1 MRPVAIG
8 RKHRPLRLA
17 VAIVRLYRGS
27 LRRLLRD
34 NAFVLVVA
42 AACVGGAAGAL
53 ASLMVLIAEDAHEL
67 LFRLPP
73 GQFLSSTADLPH
85 GLTILVLVLG
95 GVLVGATY
103 WHQSKLRHVIIDPI
117 EANALYGGR
126 MSIRDSAFVALQS
139 LLSSAF
145 GLSLGI
151 EGGFTQAAGAI
162 GSKAGQLLNRRRH
175 DIRMLV
181 GAGTAGGIAG
191 AFAAPFAGAA
201 YGFELIVG
209 SYTVATLSPVVAAA
223 VAGHLAARVLVGHSY
238 HIGVDADAFGND
250 GYGLLALSLGV
261 VCGLLSVA
269 LMRGVT
275 WIERLFRQSGIRDWF
290 RPAAGGL
297 LVGTMAIFIPHLL
310 GSGHDAMALILK
322 NGWPVQ
328 LLLIVLIGKIIASAL
343 SLGSGFR
350 GGLFSTS
357 LFLGAAT
364 GAVVGNVGVSAG
376 FVAPS
381 DVAIMSLVGMASFG
395 AAVVGAPMA
404 MALLAIE
411 ITGDL
416 TIVEPVLLGVLAATL
431 TVRQVFGYSF
441 ATWRFHLRGEAIL
454 GGEDIGWLRQT
465 TARDLMRRDLER
477 VPISMTL
484 SEFRKQFPIGSTK
497 FIAVVD
503 AHGTYAGL
511 ADVAAV
517 HSELLPDGSGA
528 TLLDLH
534 SALLHSADWVTAA
547 TRFDQLVRLFE
558 QHETERL
565 IVVDGETSKHVL
577 GYITEAFALRRYRQ
591 ELEARQ
597 REIFGSSLGSK

>member
-1 MRPVAIG
+1 MRSVAIG
-8 RKHRPLRLA
+8 PKRRPLRWA
-17 VAIVRLYRGS
+17 VAVVRLYRGS

-34 NAFVLVVA
+34 NAFALVIA
-42 AACVGGAAGAL
+42 AACVGGASGAL
-53 ASLMVLIAEDAHEL
+53 ASLMVLASETAHRY
-67 LFRLPP
+67 LFQLPP
-73 GQFLSSTADLPH
+73 GELLSSVTDLPRTAT
-85 GLTILVLVLG
+85 LLVLIVG
-95 GVLVGATY
+95 GILIGATY
-103 WHQSKLRHVIIDPI
+103 WYQSRLRHVIIDPI

-126 MSIRDSAFVALQS
+126 MSMRDSTFVAIQS
-139 LLSSAF
+139 LLSSGF

-162 GSKAGQLLNRRRH
+162 GSKVGQLLKRRRH
-175 DIRMLV
+175 DVRMLV

-223 VAGHLAARVLVGHSY
+223 VAGHLAARILVGHSY
-238 HIGVDADAFGND
+238 HIAVDPNAFGGD
-250 GYGLLALSLGV
+250 GYALLALSLGV
-261 VCGLLSVA
+261 ACGLLSVG

-275 WIERLFRQSGIRDWF
+275 WIEWVFRQSGIRDVF
-290 RPAAGGL
+290 RPVMGGL
-297 LVGTMAIFIPHLL
+297 LVGAMAIFIPHLL

-322 NGWPVQ
+322 NGWPLQ
-328 LLLIVLIGKIIASAL
+328 LLSLVLFGKIVASAL

-357 LFLGAAT
+357 LFLGAVT
-364 GAVVGNVGVSAG
+364 GAIVGNLGVSAG

-381 DVAIMSLVGMASFG
+381 DIAIMSLVGMASFG

-411 ITGDL
+411 VTGDL

-465 TARDLMRRDLER
+465 TARDLMRRDLSR
-477 VPISMTL
+477 APISMTL
-484 SEFRKQFPIGSTK
+484 SEFRSRFPVGSTK
-497 FIAVVD
+497 FVAVLD
-503 AHGTYAGL
+503 SHGAYTGL
-511 ADVAAV
+511 ADVAVV
-517 HSELLPDGSGA
+517 HSELESENPNA
-528 TLLDLH
+528 TLEDLKP
-534 SALLHSADWVTAA
+534 ALLHATDWVTAS

-558 QHETERL
+558 QRETERL
-565 IVVDGETSKHVL
+565 IVVDGETSKHAL

-597 REIFGSSLGSK
+597 REIFGN

>member
-1 MRPVAIG
+1 
-8 RKHRPLRLA
+8 
-17 VAIVRLYRGS
+17 
-27 LRRLLRD
+27 
-34 NAFVLVVA
+34 
-42 AACVGGAAGAL
+42 
-53 ASLMVLIAEDAHEL
+53 MVLIAEDAHEL

-73 GQFLSSTADLPH
+73 GQFLSSATDLPH

-103 WHQSKLRHVIIDPI
+103 RHQSKLRHVIIDPI

-162 GSKAGQLLNRRRH
+162 GSKAGQLLNRRRY

-209 SYTVATLSPVVAAA
+209 SYTVATLSPVVSAA
-223 VAGHLAARVLVGHSY
+223 VAGHLAARILVGHSY
-238 HIGVDADAFGND
+238 HVAVDADAFGND
-250 GYGLLALSLGV
+250 GYALLALTLGV
-261 VCGLLSVA
+261 ACGLLSVA
-269 LMRGVT
+269 LMRAVT

-290 RPAAGGL
+290 RPAVGGL
-297 LVGTMAIFIPHLL
+297 LVGSMAMFIPHLL

-322 NGWPVQ
+322 NGWPLQ
-328 LLLIVLIGKIIASAL
+328 LLVIVLIGKIVASAL

-364 GAVVGNVGVSAG
+364 GAIVGNLGVGAG

-411 ITGDL
+411 ISGDL
-416 TIVEPVLLGVLAATL
+416 TVVEPVLLGVLAATL

-465 TARDLMRRDLER
+465 TARELMRRDLER

-503 AHGTYAGL
+503 AQGAYAGL

-517 HSELLPDGSGA
+517 HSELLPDDSDA
-528 TLLDLH
+528 TLLDLR
-534 SALLHSADWVTAA
+534 SALLHSTDWVTAA

-597 REIFGSSLGSK
+597 REIFGSSMGSK